1 MKDGLLGGSVRGRG
15 DATGEAAC
23 CPCARRTRAAGF
35 TLLEAMI
42 VVSIISILVVLGVP
56 SFQGLMASRT
66 VQSHVDDLAGSIRL
80 ARAEALKRGIPV
92 TVCRTANPNAA
103 TPACAAGADWMTGW
117 IVFADR
123 NPRGTVDA
131 NDTLIRVQ
139 QAYGNSGGIVR
150 TGTAAIT
157 FTASGISPG
166 ADGNF
171 LLRPKLPTT
180 SSNYVPRSRRVC
192 VSNTGAT
199 RLLVGEA
206 AC

>member
-1 MKDGLLGGSVRGRG
+1 MKDGFLGGSMRGRG

-23 CPCARRTRAAGF
+23 CPGAWRTHAAGF

-80 ARAEALKRGIPV
+80 ARAEAIKRGIPV
-92 TVCRTANPNAA
+92 TVCRTANPSAA
-103 TPACAAGADWMTGW
+103 APSCASGADWVTGW
-117 IVFADR
+117 LVFADR

-139 QAYGNSGGIVR
+139 QGYANSGGIVR
-150 TGTAAIT
+150 TGTPSIT
-157 FTASGISPG
+157 FIPAGIAPG

-199 RLLVGEA
+199 RLLVGET